1 MALPVGTKLGRYE
14 IQSPLGAGG
23 MGEVYRARD
32 LRLGRD
38 VAVKIL
44 RVHLS
49 SDPDAIRRF
58 EQEARAISAL
68 NDANICTLYDVGHQ
82 DGVDFIVMEYLEGE
96 TLQDRLRKGPL
107 SLDEV
112 FNYGPQIAYGLDTAH
127 RKGILHRDLKPGNIM
142 LTKSGAKLL
151 DFGLAAASVP
161 PATETMVTDSLLP
174 PSVTGQRKVAG
185 TFPYMSPEQVRGLPL
200 DPRSDIFSLGA
211 VLYEMVTGER
221 AFTGESE
228 LSIASAV
235 LEKEPAPIAAAA
247 PRTPTALDH
256 LISRCLAKNPDER
269 WQTARDVAIELGW
282 IGERKDQSFS
292 IERGPATHKRLWLL
306 WLSGGMLLGAGLLAG
321 VLAWRSH
328 NETEQENYFFAAMP
342 LALHDVAMAPNGHTV
357 VAVGFSESAKTNDLW
372 FYDVGSKEP
381 RELKE
386 TKGASFP
393 FWSPDGK
400 AVAFFADGKL
410 KRLET
415 EGGPVQVICD
425 APSPRGGTW
434 NKDGVIVFNPNGHL
448 SGGLYRVS
456 AAGGT
461 PTRVTTPDASHGVN
475 SHRWPMFLPD
485 GEHFLYLAAHVSGKP
500 APGGIF
506 VAALDS
512 GESKLLTVATGN
524 PMYAAPG
531 YLLFCR
537 DKTLY
542 AQRFDAGTQALSG
555 EAVPL
560 LNDVLYL
567 PRIWHND
574 YAASNTGALV
584 AETGSAVTL
593 SRLVWR
599 DRKGNELGSVGKPD
613 VYGNVTLAPNGRA
626 VAFDKTDVENHN
638 TDVWTYDF
646 DRDSLKRLTFDPAI
660 NADPVW
666 SPDGKRIMFASSRS
680 GLFRLYLKNVDGSE
694 DEKLL
699 PMASSDDSDEYPTSW
714 SPDIRNF
721 LYERD
726 GEGPSL
732 WVGEL
737 PEMKTHVLLKGPENR
752 KNGEFSPD
760 GKWMAYTSNEGGKW
774 EIYVTSFPGLQGKWQ
789 LSNNGGTQP
798 RWRGDGK
805 ELFYLAADGKMMAS
819 PVTTGEHF
827 DAGTPLP
834 LFQANARQEVAG
846 SELVM
851 YDVTQNGERFLIN
864 TQMEKPERQAMMVVL
879 DWSAVL
885 DK

>member
-247 PRTPTALDH
+247 PRTPPALDH

-306 WLSGGMLLGAGLLAG
+306 SLSGGMLLGAGLLAG